1 MSSANRDP
9 SGYYKMLDVSPDAS
23 GLDIRLAYERVI
35 TVALS
40 NRMAFVAEMAATAYK
55 TLSDE
60 ASRRSYDPGYNPT
73 SDWYQATMQQ
83 PLLPLESPPKI
94 IPSPKKSLIPPS
106 EFGGGI
112 MGSVKGFGDDPGY
125 KPKSWWD
132 KLLD

>member
-55 TLSDE
+55 TLSDQ

-73 SDWYQATMQQ
+73 SDWFQEVMQQ
-83 PLLPLESPPKI
+83 PLLPLDSPPKI
-94 IPSPKKSLIPPS
+94 IPPPKNGPTYY
-106 EFGGGI
+106 ERGI